1 MKIKEVSERT
11 GLTKKTIRY
20 YEAEGLLSPEKQW
33 QNGREYRNYSE
44 ADIQRLTKIAAL
56 RRARF
61 SVEEIRHIH
70 EVPGDIPE
78 IFQSYRRRLQQEQV
92 DLSAILAVINNIT
105 SETLTSEDT
114 LISQMKPATVGLPL
128 PAVDL
133 NPHFRYLDEMEEL
146 SQMVSHRITPQE
158 QKQKDIAAMGAAM
171 YAGFNQQDSTSGS
184 NASPGG
190 YGSGFDISPAQKVA
204 TYNLLLNT
212 KDMDQ

>member
-133 NPHFRYLDEMEEL
+133 DPHFRYLDEMEEL
-146 SQMVSHRITPQE
+146 SQLVSHRITPQE

-212 KDMDQ
+212 QDMDQ

>member
-61 SVEEIRHIH
+61 AVEEIRHIH

-133 NPHFRYLDEMEEL
+133 DPHFRYLDEMEEL
-146 SQMVSHRITPQE
+146 SQLVSHRITPQE

>member
-114 LISQMKPATVGLPL
+114 LISQMKPATVGPPL

-133 NPHFRYLDEMEEL
+133 DPHFRYLDEIEKL
-146 SQMVSHRITPQE
+146 SQLVSHRITPQE